1 MTYAKRADR
10 NQPEIVMALRRVG
23 ASVQPLHTVGRGCPD
38 LLVGFRGR
46 CYVFEVK
53 DGDRAPSERELTPEE
68 TKWHRD
74 WRGQVA
80 IVESAAQAVEVLMGL
95 SRLAA

>member
-1 MTYAKRADR
+1 MTYAARVDA
-10 NQPEIVMALRRVG
+10 NQAQIVMALRSVG

-53 DGDRAPSERELTPEE
+53 QPGLPPSKRLTDEE
-68 TKWHRD
+68 EKWHKN
-74 WRGQVA
+74 WRGQIG
-80 IVESAAQAVEVLMGL
+80 IVETPQQAVEMLQSL
-95 SRLAA
+95 ARLAA